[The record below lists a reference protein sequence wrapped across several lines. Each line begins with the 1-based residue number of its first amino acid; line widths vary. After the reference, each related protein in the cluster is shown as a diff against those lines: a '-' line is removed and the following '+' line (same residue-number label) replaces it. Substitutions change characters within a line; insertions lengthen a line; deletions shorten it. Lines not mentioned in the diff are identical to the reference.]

1 MLDKFCRPGTILA
14 ANTCSLSVTEIASAT
29 YRAKQ
34 CVGMRFFNPVH
45 TMKVLE
51 IVRALET
58 DDETLAAVVEVGK
71 RMGKEV
77 VVIKEVPGVIA
88 SRINV

>member
-1 MLDKFCRPGTILA
+1 
-14 ANTCSLSVTEIASAT
+14 
-29 YRAKQ
+29 
-34 CVGMRFFNPVH
+34 MRFFNPVH

-58 DDETLAAVVEVGK
+58 DDDTLGAVVEVGK

-77 VVIKEVPGVIA
+77 VVIRELA
-88 SRINV
+88 SSPAPKTSTKRSSKPEKPRAPP